1 MAYENETQ
9 AAILERMLDASP
21 PDIDKR
27 QGSVTY
33 DLTAPA
39 AIEFER
45 AYVELD
51 NVLNAGFADT
61 TYGARL
67 DMRAREYG
75 ITRKP
80 AVAAVGSVTFSGQ
93 DDTVIPAGT
102 VVSTGGENPV
112 YFATMVPATIAGGS
126 VSVAVEAQEG
136 GANGNVGAGAVNTVV
151 GDLAGMLSVTNAL
164 YFEGGIDA
172 ESDTSLLARY
182 FERARRPATS
192 GNANQYRQW
201 ALEIPGVSDARVYPI
216 WDGPGTVKVVLLGDD
231 KTAPDQAIV
240 SAVQAYIDP
249 TRDGT
254 GQGAAPIGAITT
266 VTGAIEVPINIAA
279 TLTLAPGADIA
290 DVQAQIE
297 SGVRAYL
304 RALAFTDSVV
314 RITRIANVILDAIG
328 VIDYEDLTVNGGF
341 GNVPVADGEVA
352 VLGAVNIDRAG
363 E

>member
-9 AAILERMLDASP
+9 AAIHGRMLDASP

-39 AIEFER
+39 AIEFDR

-75 ITRKP
+75 LTRKP

-93 DDTVIPAGT
+93 DGTVIPVGT
-102 VVSTGGENPV
+102 LVSTGGENPV
-112 YFATMVPATIAGGS
+112 YFATMTPATIAGGS
-126 VSVAVEAQEG
+126 VSVAVEAQAG

-151 GDLAGMLSVTNAL
+151 GDLAGVLTVTNAL
-164 YFEGGIDA
+164 YFEGGVDA
-172 ESDTSLLARY
+172 ESDASLLARY

-201 ALEIPGVSDARVYPI
+201 ALEIPGVSDARVYPV

-231 KTAPDQAIV
+231 KTAPDQTIV

-254 GQGAAPIGAITT
+254 GQGAAPIGAVAT
-266 VTGAIEVPINIAA
+266 VAGAVEVPINIAVDV
-279 TLTLAPGADIA
+279 TLAPGATIA
-290 DVQAQIE
+290 EVQAQIE
-297 SGVRAYL
+297 TGVRAYL
-304 RALAFTDSVV
+304 QSLAFADNLV
-314 RITRIANVILDAIG
+314 RITRIANVILDIPR
-328 VIDYEDLTVNGGF
+328 VIDYENLTVNGAYS
-341 GNVPVADGEVA
+341 NVVVADGEVA
-352 VLGAVNIDRAG
+352 VLGTVTVT
-363 E
+363 